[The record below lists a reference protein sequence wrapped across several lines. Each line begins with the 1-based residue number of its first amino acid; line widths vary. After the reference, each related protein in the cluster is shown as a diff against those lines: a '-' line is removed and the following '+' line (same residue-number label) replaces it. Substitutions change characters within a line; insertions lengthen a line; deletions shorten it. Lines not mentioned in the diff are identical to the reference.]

1 MKILLFYANAG
12 HGHKQVAQVIAAEFK
27 KRGLTDHEVKLFD
40 ALDFTPAF
48 FRKSYPAVYQYAV
61 KNIPGLWGWFYE
73 TLDKAGIYRWIHPL
87 RSLHNR
93 LMARGLLA
101 LARKENPDFILCTH
115 FLSSEF
121 FANARRK
128 GEIQAKVIT
137 VITDFLP
144 HTFWVTEGMDLYWVM
159 GKEGGLELKRR
170 GIPESKIRAAG
181 IPVADVFKPKGIKNE
196 IRAKWGFSNTRLTL
210 LMTSGSFGLGP
221 QEQMLDALVPLK
233 DKIQCFVACGNN
245 TALQQTLEKRNFPFP
260 VKIFSF
266 IDFMADLMEAS
277 DLIIAKSGG
286 STTTEALTK
295 EVPMIVI
302 DPIPGQETRNAE
314 VLKSRNAA
322 FIMKHPFQLKV
333 IVQAV
338 LDHPEILETKKIEIR
353 RLGKPEAAKDLAD
366 WVLS

>member
-1 MKILLFYANAG
+1 MKILIFHANAG

-27 KRGLTDHEVKLFD
+27 KRGLGDANVQLFD
-40 ALDFTPAF
+40 VLEFTPAI

-61 KNIPGLWGWFYE
+61 KNIPGIWGWFYE
-73 TLDKAGIYRWIHPL
+73 TLDKAGFYRWVHPL

-93 LMARGLLA
+93 LMARPLLD
-101 LARKENPDFILCTH
+101 LVRKEKPDAVICTH

-121 FANARRK
+121 LANAKRK
-128 GEIQAKVIT
+128 GEISAKVIT

-159 GKEGGLELKRR
+159 GEEGARELERR
-170 GIPESKIRAAG
+170 GIPASKIRAEG
-181 IPVADVFKPKGIKNE
+181 IPVGDVFKPKGIQNK
-196 IRAKWGFSNTRLTL
+196 IREKWGFSNTRLTL

-221 QEQMLDALVPLK
+221 QEQMLDALAPLK
-233 DKIQCFVACGNN
+233 DSIQCFVVCGNN
-245 TALQQTLEKRNFPFP
+245 NSLKQSLEKRTFPFP
-260 VKIFSF
+260 VKVFGF

-286 STTTEALTK
+286 STTTESLTK
-295 EVPMIVI
+295 GIPMIVI

-322 FIMKHPFQLKV
+322 FFMKHPFQLKV
-333 IVQAV
+333 IVQSI
-338 LDHPEILETKKIEIR
+338 LDNPEILEAKKIEIK
-353 RLGKPEAAKDLAD
+353 RLARPDAAKHLAD
-366 WVLS
+366 WVCS